1 MRNLFAANFY
11 RLRRSRAFWLAL
23 AATLAYTGLIVLV
36 CWDQYAGGTG
46 RYTLE
51 SILTAGFGLMGYLTV
66 PLLILAP
73 LLAVYL
79 GTENSEHTVR
89 NKLVTGHMRTGVYL
103 SELLLCALTALAF
116 DILFM
121 LLAGILCAWPVMQM
135 SGMLLRVPVAQM
147 WAWIATA
154 LLARTAY
161 ASVIKLVSVVLNR
174 KTSAAIAALLLAA
187 AAMLVCRIGFGA
199 IHSLEYALSA
209 GQPVVNGESRL
220 AFWRLMMD
228 LLPTGQYL
236 QVSRLDTPNLWR
248 MPLMS
253 LAVIA
258 GSSGVGLA
266 VFCRKDLN

>member
-1 MRNLFAANFY
+1 MEKKR
-11 RLRRSRAFWLAL
+11 RLL
-23 AATLAYTGLIVLV
+23 
-36 CWDQYAGGTG
+36 
-46 RYTLE
+46 
-51 SILTAGFGLMGYLTV
+51 
-66 PLLILAP
+66 
-73 LLAVYL
+73 
-79 GTENSEHTVR
+79 
-89 NKLVTGHMRTGVYL
+89 
-103 SELLLCALTALAF
+103 
-116 DILFM
+116 
-121 LLAGILCAWPVMQM
+121 
-135 SGMLLRVPVAQM
+135 
-147 WAWIATA
+147 
-154 LLARTAY
+154 
-161 ASVIKLVSVVLNR
+161 
-174 KTSAAIAALLLAA
+174 LLLAA